1 MSWDF
6 VVLSKFGRVSD
17 ELISIWKE
25 RVYHAAG
32 LRSYLYFSQVG
43 LSYRPSVCRYL
54 IDKAR

>member
-6 VVLSKFGRVSD
+6 VVLFGRVSD